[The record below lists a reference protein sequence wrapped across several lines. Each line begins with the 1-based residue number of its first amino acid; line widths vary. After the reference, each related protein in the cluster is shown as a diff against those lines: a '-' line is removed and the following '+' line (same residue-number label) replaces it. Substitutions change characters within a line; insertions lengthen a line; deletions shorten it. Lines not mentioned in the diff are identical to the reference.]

1 MLPFTNYYS
10 YLNTLYHLY
19 WIKKSH
25 TTSEKRKT
33 KKTNLGLSAF
43 QKTLQQ
49 LCKLLE
55 AEYFQSQ
62 IFSKE
67 IANAAQFKG

>member
-1 MLPFTNYYS
+1 VTQQARN
-10 YLNTLYHLY
+10 
-19 WIKKSH
+19 
-25 TTSEKRKT
+25 EKQ